1 MSGERERNI
10 RERNIRERAYA
21 IWEKEGRPDGKSL
34 DHWLR
39 AEAEVGNKKII
50 GVTNNGK
57 ILKPIGSGGAVRY

>member
-1 MSGERERNI
+1 MSGE

-21 IWEKEGRPDGKSL
+21 IWEKEGRPDGKSV
-34 DHWLR
+34 DHWLQ
-39 AEAEVGNKKII
+39 AEREIGNERII